1 MDDHMNGELR
11 ERAKRISLL
20 LTDIDGVWTDTG
32 VYYSEQ
38 GEVMKRFSL
47 RDGMGVERLRELAGV
62 ETGIVTGENSAA
74 VIKRAEK
81 LGITEVHILV
91 QDKAASVKE
100 IMERRRITPEKIAF
114 IGDDMNDIE
123 AMKTV
128 GLCACPSD
136 AVTQVRKIAHFVATN
151 KGGFGAFRDF
161 AEMIISYKNEE
172 VP

>member
-1 MDDHMNGELR
+1 MDNHMSGVLR
-11 ERAKRISLL
+11 EKAEKIRLL

-32 VYYSEQ
+32 VYYSDQ

-62 ETGIVTGENSAA
+62 ETGIITGENSVA

-81 LGITEVHILV
+81 LGITEVHLLV

-100 IMERRRITPEKIAF
+100 IMERRRFAPEEIAF
-114 IGDDMNDIE
+114 IGDDTNDIQ
-123 AMKTV
+123 AMKSV

-136 AVTQVRKIAHFVATN
+136 AVTQVVEIAHFVAIN

-172 VP
+172 VQ